1 MNNKKVAIVTGA
13 ERGIGKG
20 IAIRLAEAGY
30 HVFFTYYF
38 AQDDAEMVKKQI
50 EAYGVTCKYCE
61 ADFRKAEEVEAIV
74 GEATRKMGRLDLV
87 VNNAA
92 IMPPRTSQFDLSAE
106 HIDEVL
112 TVNYRAYML
121 MMLVLSKK
129 L

>member
-106 HIDEVL
+106 HIDEVD
-112 TVNYRAYML
+112 
-121 MMLVLSKK
+121 
-129 L
+129 